1 MSEAFL
7 MRYPAG
13 GGGTFR
19 DNHLLV
25 RSKQRNP

>member
-13 GGGTFR
+13 GGTFR
-19 DNHLLV
+19 DNHPLV